1 MRYLVFALIFL
12 NSGSGIGA
20 SAVQAA
26 WSTPPVIPTKTDSNE
41 PYAKKTCRDVP
52 NNTVMGRVTSSTTIQ
67 MPRFSCVS
75 NLGGGNR
82 YYNGGSYCFA
92 LACPCK
98 NHATSDPIF
107 GRVCPPLLTMTVKL
121 ANQAD
126 SSKMPLGKLVTLKGD
141 FFVITQNK
149 IDYLFVQNA
158 RVLYTDPF
166 GR

>member
-26 WSTPPVIPTKTDSNE
+26 LNTPPVIPTKTDPNE
-41 PYAKKTCRDVP
+41 PYAKRTCTNIP
-52 NNTVMGRVTSSTTIQ
+52 NGTVTGRVTSSTTIQ
-67 MPRFSCVS
+67 IPEFSCAR
-75 NLGGGNR
+75 NFGRLYR
-82 YYNGGSYCFA
+82 YYKGGSYCFS

-98 NHATSDPIF
+98 NHAISDPIF
-107 GRVCPPLLTMTVKL
+107 GRVCPPLLTMTIQL

-126 SSKMPLGKLVTLKGD
+126 ASKMPFGKLVTVKGD

-158 RVLYTDPF
+158 RVLYADPF